1 MKTRFMIWW
10 LATVIQII
18 GVAIAYAFG
27 GFEFLLSAD
36 QTYLSFAIIVLWMAA
51 TTMIG
56 LSSYKSQSNYDT
68 PWFIAESC
76 ISVGMVGT
84 LIGFM
89 LMLSSSLGTVDPSD
103 IESMKAVIGDMS
115 SGMSTALV
123 TTLTGL
129 VFSLFIKIQITTQ
142 EHNST
147 TTE

>member
-1 MKTRFMIWW
+1 
-10 LATVIQII
+10 
-18 GVAIAYAFG
+18 
-27 GFEFLLSAD
+27 
-36 QTYLSFAIIVLWMAA
+36 
-51 TTMIG
+51 
-56 LSSYKSQSNYDT
+56 
-68 PWFIAESC
+68 
-76 ISVGMVGT
+76 MVGT